1 MSASMCVNRDGDTVA
16 IATSTTN
23 NVQGCKLM
31 GWVYRLLV
39 NILRIHILGALDFD
53 CNLYI
58 VS

>member
-31 GWVYRLLV
+31 ELVYRLMVKSLEF
-39 NILRIHILGALDFD
+39 I
-53 CNLYI
+53 
-58 VS
+58 S